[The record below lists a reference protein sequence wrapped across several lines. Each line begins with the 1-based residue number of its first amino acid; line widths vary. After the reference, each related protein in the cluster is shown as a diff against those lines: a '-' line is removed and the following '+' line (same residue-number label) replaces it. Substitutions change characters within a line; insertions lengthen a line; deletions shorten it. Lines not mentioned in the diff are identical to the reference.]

1 MQTQPHLSKRGD
13 VYQWRRK
20 SRRFSTETIDI
31 KLSLGTTDRNRALIL
46 ARKVSAESD
55 QIMEHIVENRITPE
69 RGRAFLAAVIR
80 TERAK
85 IDQLKLL
92 ARIDSLTPEDDA
104 RHDAAM
110 AEAWGRIAQN
120 GVNHTPAP
128 DSDAL
133 VQDNIDLI
141 QRDLGSHP
149 RRKAITNAY
158 RDLSGKENLSAMEF
172 AQVLDL
178 YVSGKAKAWADKEDG
193 ADAAT
198 QMEPTLA
205 QAEPAV
211 AQELPVA
218 AQIETAA
225 PHPDPTLPSPKLLDV
240 VDRMNA
246 IKRTEGIEE
255 KTLRQ
260 YQSFAALFI
269 MLTGIDDITRI
280 RQPDVKA
287 FRADLAKMP
296 KSWGKSPKDQTTNR
310 EDVMA
315 KSASLPADKVGLSV
329 GTVNRHLE
337 HLNQIAEW
345 ARDEGLAVDANLK
358 PSRLR
363 KRDTVRARDKRDAFT
378 LDQLHRVFRNP
389 VWTGSRSEYH
399 QTNPGHTIYKNGIYW
414 CPLIGAFTGARREE
428 IAGLAPADVI
438 QKDGIWCF
446 AIEDSELRRVKNLS
460 SHRVVPIH
468 SQLIGLG
475 FLDHVQKARDSE
487 QRGLF
492 PELYE
497 PGNNA
502 FGRKVGRRMRQVI
515 DQELGAEGSNLS
527 FHSLR
532 HYVQNELDYAGVDDR
547 LVRDIVGHEGID
559 IHDKVYRKAA
569 PIRTLANAVARLP
582 ETMLS

>member
-1 MQTQPHLSKRGD
+1 MQTQPHLSKRGE

-20 SRRFSTETIDI
+20 SRRFSTEIIDI
-31 KLSLGTTDRNRALIL
+31 KLSLRTTDRNRALIL

-55 QIMEHIVENRITPE
+55 QIMEHIIANRITPE

-80 TERAK
+80 NERAK
-85 IDQLKLL
+85 IEQLKML
-92 ARIDSLTPEDDA
+92 ARIDSLDPEDDA

-110 AEAWGRIAQN
+110 AEAWDRIAQN

-128 DSDAL
+128 DADTL
-133 VQDNIDLI
+133 VQDNISLI
-141 QRDLGSHP
+141 QRDLVSHP

-158 RDLSGKENLSAMEF
+158 RDLSGKENVSAMEYT
-172 AQVLDL
+172 QVLDL
-178 YVSGKAKAWADKEDG
+178 YVSGKAKAWAGQEDE
-193 ADAAT
+193 ADAVT
-198 QMEPTLA
+198 QLESGTVQTAPVVT
-205 QAEPAV
+205 P
-211 AQELPVA
+211 ELPLA
-218 AQIETAA
+218 AQVESLALS
-225 PHPDPTLPSPKLLDV
+225 PDPNLPSPKFRDV

-260 YQSFAALFI
+260 YQSFAALFT
-269 MLTGIDDITRI
+269 MLTGIDDITCVH
-280 RQPDVKA
+280 QPDVKA

-296 KSWGKSPKDQTTNR
+296 KSWGKSPKDQTANR

-315 KSASLPADKVGLSV
+315 KSASLPPDKVGLSV

-363 KRDTVRARDKRDAFT
+363 KRETVRARDKRDAFT

-399 QTNPGHTIYKNGIYW
+399 QTNPGHTLYKNGIYW

-428 IAGLAPADVI
+428 IAGLAPADII
-438 QKDGIWCF
+438 QKDGIWCLS
-446 AIEDSELRRVKNLS
+446 IEDSELRRVKNLS
-460 SHRVVPIH
+460 SHRFVPIH
-468 SQLIGLG
+468 PQLIDLG
-475 FLDHVQKARDSE
+475 FLAHVETAKTSG

-502 FGRKVGRRMRQVI
+502 FGRKVGRRMRQII
-515 DQELGAEGSNLS
+515 DRELGAEGSNLS

-532 HYVQNELDYAGVDDR
+532 HYVQNELDYAGVDDK
-547 LVRDIVGHEGID
+547 LVRDIVGHEGTD

-569 PIRTLANAVARLP
+569 PIRTLADAIATLP
-582 ETMLS
+582 EVTPS